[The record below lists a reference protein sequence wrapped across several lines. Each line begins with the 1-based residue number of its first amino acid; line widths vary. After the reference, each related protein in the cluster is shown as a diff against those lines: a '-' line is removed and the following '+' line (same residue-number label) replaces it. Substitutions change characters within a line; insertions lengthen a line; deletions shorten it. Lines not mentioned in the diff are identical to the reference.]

1 MLKSSK
7 SDELVSANKE
17 LAFQIDE
24 KERRAE
30 ELLVANKELAI
41 ANKELAFQN
50 NEKEKR
56 AAELIIANEELV
68 LQNIEKEKR
77 VTELRVANYAR
88 ILIEASLDPLFTIS
102 PTGKITDLNNASV
115 NITGLS
121 REKLIGTDFLIIL
134 PNPKRPELAMRRFML
149 KVLYRTFRLR
159 FVTTN

>member
-41 ANKELAFQN
+41 ANEELAFQN

-56 AAELIIANEELV
+56 AAEN
-68 LQNIEKEKR
+68 
-77 VTELRVANYAR
+77 
-88 ILIEASLDPLFTIS
+88 
-102 PTGKITDLNNASV
+102 
-115 NITGLS
+115 
-121 REKLIGTDFLIIL
+121 
-134 PNPKRPELAMRRFML
+134 
-149 KVLYRTFRLR
+149 
-159 FVTTN
+159 